1 MQPKRVPNVAEAN
14 MTEMRERRAKA
25 VAAITSVGAMLRG
38 DAGIFKRLKA
48 EHAEIAS
55 LLRQVAATKGNR
67 VEVRRR
73 LFPKIKNELL
83 AHSKA
88 EEREFYEVLKAF
100 ANTRDIVNRSGEEH
114 GGIEQL
120 LHSLET
126 MNVEPASWMDVFE
139 QLKLRVEHHVDEEE
153 HKLFPLAKEHI
164 DRRRAEAIE
173 TRYLETKGRYL
184 RIFEQPYSNA
194 RV

>member
-1 MQPKRVPNVAEAN
+1 

-25 VAAITSVGAMLRG
+25 MAAITSVGAMLRG

-48 EHAEIAS
+48 EHAEISS
-55 LLRQVAATKGNR
+55 LLKQVAATKGNG

-88 EEREFYEVLKAF
+88 EEHEFYELLKAF
-100 ANTRDIVNRSGEEH
+100 ADTRDIVSRNAEEH

-153 HKLFPLAKEHI
+153 HKLFPLAKQHI
-164 DRRRAEAIE
+164 DRRRADAIE
-173 TRYLETKGRYL
+173 RRYLEAKRRYL
-184 RIFEQPYSNA
+184 RIFEQAYPNA

>member
-1 MQPKRVPNVAEAN
+1 

-25 VAAITSVGAMLRG
+25 MAAITSVGAMLRG

-55 LLRQVAATKGNR
+55 LLKQVAATKGNG

-100 ANTRDIVNRSGEEH
+100 ADTRDIVHKSGEEH
-114 GGIEQL
+114 GGVEQL
-120 LHSLET
+120 LHSLES

-153 HKLFPLAKEHI
+153 HKLFPLAKQHI

-173 TRYLETKGRYL
+173 ARYLETKKGYL
-184 RIFEQPYSNA
+184 RDFERTHPSV